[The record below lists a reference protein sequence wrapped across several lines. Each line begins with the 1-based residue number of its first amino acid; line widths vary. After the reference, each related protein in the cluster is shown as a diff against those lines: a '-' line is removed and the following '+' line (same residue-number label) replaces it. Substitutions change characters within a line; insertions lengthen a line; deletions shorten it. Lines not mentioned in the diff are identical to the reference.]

1 MTKTGAVL
9 VRLPAARSMR
19 NFRLV
24 WAKEEEPCTNMT
36 TAPLQ
41 ECFSP
46 LVPPHLKSAG
56 QDVTG
61 RLGKWGK
68 SVVYPFAGH
77 NHYNIV
83 HLLSV

>member
-1 MTKTGAVL
+1 MAKTGAVL

-24 WAKEEEPCTNMT
+24 WAKEEEPCTTMT

-56 QDVTG
+56 QDVTE
-61 RLGKWGK
+61 RLGIWGK

>member
-56 QDVTG
+56 QDVTE
-61 RLGKWGK
+61 RLGIWGK
-68 SVVYPFAGH
+68 SVVYPFAGR

>member
-1 MTKTGAVL
+1 MGYMNDETGAVL

-46 LVPPHLKSAG
+46 LVSPHLKSAG
-56 QDVTG
+56 QDVTE
-61 RLGKWGK
+61 RLGKI
-68 SVVYPFAGH
+68 SS
-77 NHYNIV
+77 
-83 HLLSV
+83 LSFCRSQSL